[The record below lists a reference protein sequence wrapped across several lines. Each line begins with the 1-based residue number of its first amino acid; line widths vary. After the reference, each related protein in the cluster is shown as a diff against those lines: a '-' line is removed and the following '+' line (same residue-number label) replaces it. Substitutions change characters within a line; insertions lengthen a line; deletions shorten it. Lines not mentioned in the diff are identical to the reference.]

1 MSEQEQQQPNPMDL
15 NIQDLAVMK
24 GIIDIASERG
34 SFKPGEMAAVGT
46 VYNKLEA
53 FLKTVEEQ
61 QKAAQA
67 AQEANTTTETDAAKT
82 EKETQE
88 DAA

>member
-1 MSEQEQQQPNPMDL
+1 MSEQEQQPNPMDL

-53 FLKTVEEQ
+53 FLKNVEEQ

-67 AQEANTTTETDAAKT
+67 AQEGAEGPDAPKAT
-82 EKETQE
+82 NGEKVEE